1 MGKHLRAT
9 APFSRASA
17 FHHTSRQKT
26 TTSLFRICVILVVL
40 FSIGTAPALTA
51 AAAATDPVRQVAHEQ
66 ATLPRKYGEVI
77 FRINEN
83 SARQLYI
90 IGISH
95 RDPEDGRNNGDTV
108 RTQTEIY
115 RIGEW
120 LNQQMGLELLLP
132 EGYFGE
138 GSGSAPSFP
147 GSSREDFS
155 PGLSAGLLEARLADE
170 SRFVNAEMLLM
181 EHFDM
186 RASQVE
192 DRDIYNAVKE
202 SLRRLQTGGDNRSRL
217 SAGIA
222 RLQELQDI
230 RTDRMLQKIPAVIEA
245 ERLHGTIRNR
255 FAMFTIG
262 LYHLNDI
269 IRHLEGE
276 PLENGGHPSPVDGQI
291 PPRIDPSLIKM
302 GYGVTI
308 ILPRTLADNRDLLEL
323 MQLDR
328 LLPARPGISV
338 SASL

>member
-1 MGKHLRAT
+1 MGSFSRAT
-9 APFSRASA
+9 APSSRVSA
-17 FHHTSRQKT
+17 FHHSSLPKT
-26 TTSLFRICVILVVL
+26 FVPLFRLCIALVLLSV
-40 FSIGTAPALTA
+40 IGTASPCRAD
-51 AAAATDPVRQVAHEQ
+51 AAATGPVRQIVHEQ
-66 ATLPRKYGEVI
+66 ASLPGRYGEVI

-83 SARQLYI
+83 SASQLYI

-95 RDPEDGRNNGDTV
+95 RDPADGRNNSDTV

-138 GSGSAPSFP
+138 RSGSAPSFTA
-147 GSSREDFS
+147 SNRADLS
-155 PGLSAGLLEARLADE
+155 PGLSPGRLAARLADE

-202 SLRRLQTGGDNRSRL
+202 SLRGLQTGGANRSRQ

-222 RLQELQDI
+222 RLQELQAI
-230 RTDRMLQKIPAVIEA
+230 RTDRMLQKIPAVIEE

-255 FAMFTIG
+255 SAMFTIG

-269 IRHLEGE
+269 IRHLEGK
-276 PLENGGHPSPVDGQI
+276 PLEIGGEPSPANDHVSS
-291 PPRIDPSLIKM
+291 PIDSDLIKL

-328 LLPARPGISV
+328 LLPARPGISI